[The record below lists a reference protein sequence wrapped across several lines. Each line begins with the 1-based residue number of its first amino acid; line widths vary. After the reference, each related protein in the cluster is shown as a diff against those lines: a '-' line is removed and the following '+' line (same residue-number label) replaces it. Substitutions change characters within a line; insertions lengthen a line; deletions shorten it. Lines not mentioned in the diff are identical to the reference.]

1 VEGKKIMTLHDTF
14 FCTTTCVVLKNVWCI
29 WHDLHYPA
37 QYHSD
42 SGSVTFDLQFVQ
54 WWLE

>member
-1 VEGKKIMTLHDTF
+1 MVEGKKIMTLHDTF

-54 WWLE
+54 WW